1 MKTSCLSTS
10 EVLTTRSNF
19 ARSKED
25 NDEDVGK
32 EWVRYRRRLAALVV
46 QDGYREKNWLP
57 VVTRDSRGL
66 WTGERERGERGEN
79 LANEVEKRD
88 DSFAFCLARWLRLER
103 KR

>member
-1 MKTSCLSTS
+1 MKTSCLNTS

-46 QDGYREKNWLP
+46 QDGYREKKLVASGYQRFPWL
-57 VVTRDSRGL
+57 VD
-66 WTGERERGERGEN
+66 RGEGTR
-79 LANEVEKRD
+79 
-88 DSFAFCLARWLRLER
+88 R
-103 KR
+103 KRRKSCK